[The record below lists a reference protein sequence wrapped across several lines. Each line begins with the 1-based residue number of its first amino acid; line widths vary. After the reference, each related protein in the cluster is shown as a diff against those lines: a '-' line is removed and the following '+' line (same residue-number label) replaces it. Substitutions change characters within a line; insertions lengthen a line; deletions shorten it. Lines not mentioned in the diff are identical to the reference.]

1 MSIYPLWVYEQV
13 PKNTIYFHKERQFK
27 NWQNYFLHSKQD
39 ENQLAELPDTR
50 DVIINSWDRCKEYK
64 DLNPLIEGSIK
75 NITDEKL
82 KEIRDRN
89 EVFHLAQPI
98 LQKVNQ
104 ELAHSHHLLKVC
116 DSNGTILEFYGDT
129 SLLHQIGN
137 SLNANK
143 GAIWSENYAGTN
155 AIGTSIELKQPIQ
168 IFSSEHF
175 AYGCHELVC
184 SAIPIMNPLTNK
196 VVAAINLATTLDKFY
211 PFSMM
216 ETMKIANNIER
227 ILFQNYYQAQEMLI
241 SIYTESITKYKNHI
255 VMLCNSNGKILWQ
268 NNDSQIDGFKNLLLK
283 VTNELTTNIE
293 WEEEVLIASHKY
305 DSKFKKIFWH
315 SQYIGLIAIFEK
327 KNHQNDVKY
336 TGSNTAKYS
345 FTHLIGKSD
354 SFKNVINMSKI
365 ASSTDSTVLITG
377 ESGTGKELIASA
389 IHQASN
395 RANYPFITL
404 NCAAIPKDLLASELF
419 GYVAGAFTGAN
430 PKGNK
435 GKFELA
441 HKGTLFL
448 DEIGEIPLESQVH
461 LLRVIQEQEIVRI
474 GDHKKIPIDVRIIAA
489 TNRKIPEEIELGKF
503 RLDLYYRLNVI
514 PIELPS
520 LRQRIDDI
528 PILVEHLI
536 KKLSVK
542 KHQGPYQVLDHTMEI
557 LKSYSWPG
565 NIRELENIIEYVLN
579 FAENGVIRPENLP
592 FYLLSQQKSLNFTSE
607 LNPVQQAELEWILD
621 ALKRSDNNITRAAKE
636 LQMSRST
643 IYRKLSHLGYDIK
656 KLN

>member
-1 MSIYPLWVYEQV
+1 MSIYPLWVYEQI
-13 PKNTIYFHKERQFK
+13 PKNTIYFHKERQYK
-27 NWQNYFLHSKQD
+27 NWQNYLLDSKQN
-39 ENQLAELPDTR
+39 ENQLAELPETR
-50 DVIINSWDRCKEYK
+50 DIILHSWDRCKANK

-75 NITDEKL
+75 NITDDKL

-89 EVFHLAQPI
+89 EVFQLAQPI

-104 ELAHSHHLLKVC
+104 ELAHSHHLLKFC

-129 SLLHQIGN
+129 SLLHRIGN

-184 SAIPIMNPLTNK
+184 SAIPIMNPFTSQ
-196 VVAAINLATTLDKFY
+196 VVGVINLATTLDKFY

-216 ETMKIANNIER
+216 ETMKIVNNIER
-227 ILFQNYYQAQEMLI
+227 FLFQSYFRAQEMLI
-241 SIYTESITKYKNHI
+241 SIYTESINKFKNHI
-255 VMLCNSNGKILWQ
+255 VVMCDPNGKILWQ
-268 NNDSQIDGFKNLLLK
+268 NNDSQIVDMENIILK
-283 VTNELTTNIE
+283 ATNEITANKE
-293 WEEEVLIASHKY
+293 WEEEVMIASHRY

-315 SQYIGLIAIFEK
+315 NQYIGLIAILEK
-327 KNHQNDVKY
+327 KYNVHDDKY

-345 FTHLIGKSD
+345 FHHIIGKSD
-354 SFKNVINMSKI
+354 SFKKVINISKI
-365 ASSTDSTVLITG
+365 ASATDATILITG

-489 TNRKIPEEIELGKF
+489 TNKKIPEEIELGNF

-520 LRQRIDDI
+520 LHQRMDDI
-528 PILVEHLI
+528 PILVQHFI

-542 KHQGPYQVLDHTMEI
+542 KHQGPYQVQDNTMDI

-565 NIRELENIIEYVLN
+565 NIRELENIIEYVIN
-579 FAENGVIRPENLP
+579 FAENGIIRPEDLP
-592 FYLLSQQKSLNFTSE
+592 RYILSQQKNLNSTSE

-636 LQMSRST
+636 LQLSRST
-643 IYRKLSHLGYDIK
+643 IYRKLNQLGYDIK
-656 KLN
+656 TLN